1 MSLATAS
8 NYDTG
13 IGGLNQ
19 AHGNWAEAYA
29 DSSRAGQQ
37 ALFDYLKPS
46 KIKERD
52 EEVEQGGAGLEATLK
67 GVQGAGEIY
76 DKGSQAIQGAK
87 ELASNISQG
96 AQRLQE
102 GAGQVIEQG
111 RQVAG
116 RLGGRLA
123 GFEPQAVQGDIESAV
138 PKAPMDAPAQLP
150 DRAPMGDLS
159 GLDLP
164 TAGIKPIDAPGQS
177 SNVIGD
183 IINQG
188 RGSVA
193 RNVEN
198 IARPMAGDIQG
209 VGGDISGSMKNVG
222 NILNQ
227 GNQTINSNLGNL
239 GQNIRQNLNTG
250 LNDVKGAL
258 ADTNQNIHGAIQQL
272 SSRMDDLGQTTSD
285 IAKGTSGLLE
295 GGLEGAAGV
304 MDMLGPVGDL
314 VGLGMAIF
322 GGVEAHKQA
331 KVEKESEDQSQAVMN
346 QPVQAPVVSGQNV
359 SASLDT
365 SHPAQA
371 VASSHY

>member
-1 MSLATAS
+1 MSLATTS
-8 NYDTG
+8 GYDSS

-29 DSSRAGQQ
+29 GSSRAGQQ
-37 ALFDYLKPS
+37 ALFDYMKPT
-46 KIKERD
+46 KDKERD
-52 EEVEQGGAGLEATLK
+52 EEIQEGGGGVMASLK
-67 GVQGAGEIY
+67 GVQGAKALY
-76 DKGSQAIQGAK
+76 DKGGDVVAGAK
-87 ELASNISQG
+87 DLASNITTG
-96 AQRLQE
+96 AQRLQA
-102 GAGQVIEQG
+102 GAGQVIAQG
-111 RQVAG
+111 KEVAG

-123 GFEPQAVQGDIESAV
+123 GFNPQAVQGDIESAV
-138 PKAPMDAPAQLP
+138 PKAPMVADAPARP
-150 DRAPMGDLS
+150 TGDLS

-183 IINQG
+183 VINQARG
-188 RGSVA
+188 RVA
-193 RNVEN
+193 QN
-198 IARPMAGDIQG
+198 IEPMAGDIKA

-239 GQNIRQNLNTG
+239 GNNIRQNLNTG
-250 LNDVKGAL
+250 LTDVKGAL

-295 GGLEGAAGV
+295 GGLEAGAGI

-314 VGLGMAIF
+314 VGLGMSIF
-322 GGVEAHKQA
+322 GGIEAHHQA
-331 KVEKESEDQSQAVMN
+331 KEDREGEEKSQAVMSA
-346 QPVQAPVVSGQNV
+346 PVQAPVVSGQNV

-371 VASSHY
+371 SASSHY